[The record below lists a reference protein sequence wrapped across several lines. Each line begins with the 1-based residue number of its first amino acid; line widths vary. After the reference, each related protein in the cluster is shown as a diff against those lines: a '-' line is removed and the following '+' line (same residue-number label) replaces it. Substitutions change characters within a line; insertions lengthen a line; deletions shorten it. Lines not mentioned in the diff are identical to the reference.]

1 MTDFISFLFIGL
13 GAGGIYALVA
23 LGITVVYRG
32 SGIVNFAHGALVL
45 IAAAVYYELA
55 ESHGALTAVV
65 LGVLAAVVGSL
76 LIQTCVL
83 YPMRKAS
90 PLARVIATLGVMSAV
105 EAAAL
110 LRYGRTGHFVDGF
123 LPVDPIKLTDD
134 VVIGADRLA
143 IFLIVIALAI
153 PLALLYSRTRFGAA
167 TTAVAENELAVA
179 SMGWSPTLLSLANW
193 AIGGALAGVAGV
205 LLVSITGLDPH
216 APSSLIVPALAVCLI
231 GGFNSLPLT
240 VAGGL
245 ALGVME
251 AEVTNYV
258 SATGWNVAVP
268 FLVIILLQVFRGRA
282 LPLRSHTSDRLP
294 RLGKAQVSWRAI
306 VIFVAVCVA
315 FIFLTESNWQVAF
328 AASAAF
334 ALICLSVVLLVGM
347 AGQLSLAQFAF
358 AGLGAWTASRLA
370 DAANWPF
377 PAAVA
382 AGVAAA
388 TVAGVVVGLPAVR
401 VRGVNLAVVTLGF
414 SSVFAAVILSN
425 SRFTGGPIRGTIIPE
440 PTLFGTDVS
449 AWNEPRRYAIVVLLA
464 LIAGLILVA
473 NIRRGRVGRRL
484 IAVRGN
490 ERAAAS
496 LGISAVAV
504 KVYAFTVSAALAAL
518 GGILLAFVYPNI
530 VFDQFDTAGS
540 INVVLSTVI
549 GGVGFLTGGLQGGLM
564 VPGGLIVELIDIWAE
579 LGDQFSFILA
589 LVLILTVILNPHGIS
604 AALSD
609 QYQWIKRRLRPQSSS
624 PERGEASTPSDV
636 ATAEELDEGPVHRV
650 EPQSLVLND
659 VTVRFGAVTALDSV
673 SLTVNPGEVV
683 GLIGPNG
690 AGKTTLID
698 AATGFVSTAG
708 GSVTLAGKDVS
719 RTNASS
725 RARAG
730 MTRSFQSLELIED
743 LTVAENLQLGADP
756 HDKLSYLRDMV
767 WPKRVP
773 HSSAASAAI
782 DEFGLR
788 PYLDRYP
795 AELPYGVRRLV
806 AIARAV
812 TASPSVLLLDEP
824 AAGLGADDTR
834 ELAHLI
840 RRLAEQW
847 GLGILLIEHDVE
859 LVMGVSDRIVAI
871 SFGKHLATGTPEE
884 VRNTPSV
891 IAAYLG
897 ASTEEV
903 DGGATPALTG
913 VTAGATADISKEA
926 DA

>member
-1 MTDFISFLFIGL
+1 MTDFVSFLFIGL
-13 GAGGIYALVA
+13 GAGGIYALTA

-55 ESHGALTAVV
+55 ESHGAVIAVL
-65 LGVLAAVVGSL
+65 LGVLAAVVGAL
-76 LIQTCVL
+76 LIQLCVL

-90 PLARVIATLGVMSAV
+90 PLARVIATLGIMSAV

-123 LPVDPIKLTDD
+123 LPVDAIKLTDD

-143 IFLIVIALAI
+143 ILVIVVVLAI

-167 TTAVAENELAVA
+167 TTAVAENERAVA
-179 SMGWSPTLLSLANW
+179 AMGWSPAVLSLVNW

-231 GGFNSLPLT
+231 GGFASLPLT

-294 RLGKAQVSWRAI
+294 RLGKAQISWRAI
-306 VIFVAVCVA
+306 AIFSVVCVV
-315 FIFLTESNWQVAF
+315 FLFLAERNWQVAF
-328 AASAAF
+328 ASSAAF

-377 PAAVA
+377 PAALA

-414 SSVFAAVILSN
+414 SSVFAAVVLSN
-425 SRFTGGPIRGTIIPE
+425 SSFTGGPITGTIIPE
-440 PTLFGTDVS
+440 PKLFGVDVS
-449 AWNEPRRYAIVVLLA
+449 AWNEPRRYGLVVLFA
-464 LIAGLILVA
+464 LIVGLILVA
-473 NIRRGRVGRRL
+473 NIRRGRIGRRL

-496 LGISAVAV
+496 LGISSVAV
-504 KVYAFTVSAALAAL
+504 KVYAFTVSAALASL

-540 INVVLSTVI
+540 INVVLSSVI
-549 GGVGFLTGGLQGGLM
+549 GGVGFLTGGLQGGLA
-564 VPGGLIVELIDIWAE
+564 VPGGLIVELIDTWADI
-579 LGDQFSFILA
+579 GDMFTFIMA
-589 LVLILTVILNPHGIS
+589 LVLIVTVILNPHGIS
-604 AALSD
+604 AAVSD
-609 QYQWIKRRLRPQSSS
+609 QYQWLKSRIGRGSSS
-624 PERGEASTPSDV
+624 LEQGVDSKRLDV
-636 ATAEELDEGPVHRV
+636 AAGEDAVVAVHRV

-659 VTVRFGAVTALDSV
+659 VTVRFGTVTALDSV

-698 AATGFVSTAG
+698 AATGFVSVAG
-708 GSVTLAGKDVS
+708 GSVTFAGNDVT
-719 RTNASS
+719 RMKASH
-725 RARAG
+725 RARTG

-756 HDKLSYLRDMV
+756 HDRLSYLRDMV
-767 WPKRVP
+767 WPKRMP
-773 HSSAASAAI
+773 HSSAAAAAI
-782 DEFGLR
+782 EEFGLD
-788 PYLDRYP
+788 PYLRQHP
-795 AELPYGVRRLV
+795 SELPYGVRRLV

-871 SFGKHLATGTPEE
+871 SFGKHLATGTPDE

-897 ASTEEV
+897 ASTDEV
-903 DGGATPALTG
+903 DSSTPPGMTHATVKAST
-913 VTAGATADISKEA
+913 ATAVEA